1 MKDERKKELK
11 KIKELIKEYYN
22 LADCGIYNTRNVVG
36 DELTT
41 LYRGKYFTLDIC
53 FGYSYYEIL
62 GMTLEEFNKLE
73 KYYNRLKHQE
83 EE

>member
-53 FGYSYYEIL
+53 IGYSYYEIL

-73 KYYNRLKHQE
+73 KYYNKLGH
-83 EE
+83 